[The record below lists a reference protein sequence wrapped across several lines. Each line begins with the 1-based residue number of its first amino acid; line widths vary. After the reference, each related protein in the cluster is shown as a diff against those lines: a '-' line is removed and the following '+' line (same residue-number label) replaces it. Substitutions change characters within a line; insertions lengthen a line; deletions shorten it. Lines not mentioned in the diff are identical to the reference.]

1 MDPRKQKTQ
10 TSIINAFIQLR
21 ARKPLEKIT
30 VRELAQLADI
40 NKATFYLH
48 YQDVY
53 QLSHTLEAQ
62 TIQSILA
69 DIRHPEYFFQ
79 QPAVFIQELNCAIL
93 GQGALLHILFPGN
106 YSQILADRLLEG
118 LQNYLAQIYPGR
130 KPTLKEDVT
139 LAYMVYGSY
148 FAYTLHQDH
157 PEETLKVTAEISELI
172 QSHYQKPPEN
182 TDFCNPTPP
191 AQGTEEH

>member
-30 VRELAQLADI
+30 VRELAQLAGI

-53 QLSHTLEAQ
+53 QLSHTLESQ

-69 DIRHPEYFFQ
+69 DIRHPEYFFRK
-79 QPAVFIQELNCAIL
+79 PAVFIEELHCAIL
-93 GQGALLHILFPGN
+93 GQGALLHTLFPDHN
-106 YSQILADRLLEG
+106 SQILAHRLLEG
-118 LQNYLAQIYPGR
+118 LQSYLAEKYPGR
-130 KPTLKEDVT
+130 QPSLKEDVT

-148 FAYTLHQDH
+148 FAYSLHQDH
-157 PEETLKVTAEISELI
+157 PQETLKVTAEISEMI
-172 QSHYQKPPEN
+172 QRQYQEPPKEI
-182 TDFCNPTPP
+182 
-191 AQGTEEH
+191 

>member
-21 ARKPLEKIT
+21 AHKPLEKIT
-30 VRELAQLADI
+30 VRELTQLAGI

-48 YQDVY
+48 YEDVY
-53 QLSHTLEAQ
+53 QLSHTLETQ
-62 TIQSILA
+62 TIQSILS

-79 QPAVFIQELNCAIL
+79 QPAVFIQELHCAIL
-93 GQGALLHILFPGN
+93 GQGALLHILFPDHH
-106 YSQILADRLLEG
+106 SQILADRLLEG
-118 LQNYLAQIYPGR
+118 LQSYLAKLYPGR
-130 KPTLKEDVT
+130 QSSLKEDVT

-148 FAYTLHQDH
+148 FAYTLHQDQ

-172 QSHYQKPPEN
+172 QNHYQQPPKEI
-182 TDFCNPTPP
+182 
-191 AQGTEEH
+191 